1 MQYTTNQGQFSS
13 ILYEG
18 GGLPNGIPAAIGGEA
33 DIVAFTLGGFQNPND
48 SGGAASF
55 GVVMSSNPNDSYGD
69 GSFYV
74 GIPTGYVIR
83 GVVQYDGGIAMNDPA
98 KPNYFCRAPLLRFC
112 IAGVFCIT
120 VRTLRSSVLVYLTLV
135 MYRACRTAL
144 VLLTLCPPALLRHR
158 CLQVGRF
165 FHSLRLALNLM
176 TRLRAHRSYSF
187 SCNRR

>member
-55 GVVMSSNPNDSYGD
+55 GVVMSSNPNDSFGD

-74 GIPTGYVIR
+74 GIPTGYVMR
-83 GVVQYDGGIAMNDPA
+83 GIVLYDGGIAMNDPA
-98 KPNYFCRAPLLRFC
+98 KPNYFLQGAPLTLLYRGSLLYYGADTTLIGSGIPNISDVPCVQNSTGLLDFMPPGTTQ
-112 IAGVFCIT
+112 AQVPTGWTVLSQSQARVKSYDAIT
-120 VRTLRSSVLVYLTLV
+120 GASLI
-135 MYRACRTAL
+135 
-144 VLLTLCPPALLRHR
+144 
-158 CLQVGRF
+158 F
-165 FHSLRLALNLM
+165 FQL
-176 TRLRAHRSYSF
+176 
-187 SCNRR
+187 